1 MINDEYLERNLL
13 DFSAK
18 IVFIWEMGTPQY
30 FFDFQN
36 NFPNFELLFAN
47 N

>member
-1 MINDEYLERNLL
+1 MINDENLDRNLL
-13 DFSAK
+13 DFNAK
-18 IVFIWEMGTPQY
+18 IVFILKLRTPQY

-36 NFPNFELLFAN
+36 NIPNFELLFAN